1 MLLEECYEA
10 FGGNIESVRGRIPK
24 DALICKFLIKFLSD
38 PSYDTLCEALKEED
52 YEKAFRAAH
61 TLKGVCDNLAL
72 SRLGES
78 ATVLTECLREKANE
92 QVNVELC
99 STLASQVTEDYRTT
113 VDAITVLQNTM
124 E

>member
-1 MLLEECYEA
+1 M
-10 FGGNIESVRGRIPK
+10 GRNRR
-24 DALICKFLIKFLSD
+24 AYSSLFTYFLIKFLSD
-38 PSYDTLCEALKEED
+38 PSYVTLCEALKEED

-78 ATVLTECLREKANE
+78 ASVLTECLRGKANE

>member
-1 MLLEECYEA
+1 MLIEECYEA

-24 DALICKFLIKFLSD
+24 DSLICTFLIKFLSD

-78 ATVLTECLREKANE
+78 ASVLTECLRGKERE
-92 QVNVELC
+92 QINVELC
-99 STLASQVTEDYRTT
+99 STLANQVTEDYRTT
-113 VDAITVLQNTM
+113 AEAIKQLQNSM